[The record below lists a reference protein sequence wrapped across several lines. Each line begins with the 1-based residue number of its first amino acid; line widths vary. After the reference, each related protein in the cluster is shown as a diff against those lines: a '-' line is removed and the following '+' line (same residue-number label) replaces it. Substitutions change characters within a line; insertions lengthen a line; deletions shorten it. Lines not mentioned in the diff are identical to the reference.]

1 LQQHLTI
8 QTKQLHD
15 LADRTQG
22 ANESSMRSEKASPYF
37 DNAFGQN
44 MHQTLL
50 DEEDNIDLKVNT
62 KNLSAFDKKLI

>member
-1 LQQHLTI
+1 
-8 QTKQLHD
+8 
-15 LADRTQG
+15 
-22 ANESSMRSEKASPYF
+22 
-37 DNAFGQN
+37 